1 MYQTDQQLLD
11 FEIFG
16 ENDMAVTF
24 KQDKITKNTIRFT
37 SMGGE
42 VSGSIYIQK
51 DSELAKNSE
60 IVVKISQ

>member
-1 MYQTDQQLLD
+1 MYQTDQQLL
-11 FEIFG
+11 G

-51 DSELAKNSE
+51 DSDLAKNSE

>member
-24 KQDKITKNTIRFT
+24 KQDKTTKNTVRFT
-37 SMGGE
+37 ASGGE

-51 DSELAKNSE
+51 DSDLAKNSE